1 MFIYLLYNQE
11 ELNMKKIYYFTTI
24 AVMLMT
30 GCISSAQ
37 EKDNEVDTYK
47 LYTEYLKPL
56 DNASLDKTLK
66 VYFIKEIID
75 FKTTEH
81 YINKHNAFYNNPT
94 EKQDRALYYAIVM
107 GDNIVLSAKS
117 MLETYDKYNE
127 QLFDFKSTVRYY
139 KDGGRVPADF
149 CDKLIKEVDA
159 MIAMNALN
167 RAYCANY
174 DI

>member
-1 MFIYLLYNQE
+1 
-11 ELNMKKIYYFTTI
+11 MKKIYCFATI

-37 EKDNEVDTYK
+37 EKDDEVDTYK

-56 DNASLDKTLK
+56 DNASLDKSLK
-66 VYFIKEIID
+66 ICFIKEIID

-81 YINKHNAFYNNPT
+81 YINKHNAFYKNPT
-94 EKQDRALYYAIVM
+94 EKQNRLLYNVVVLGDDIALSTKS
-107 GDNIVLSAKS
+107 VLES
-117 MLETYDKYNE
+117 YDKYNE
-127 QLFDFKSTVRYY
+127 ELFDFKSTVRYY
-139 KDGGRVPADF
+139 KDKGEVPASF
-149 CDKLIKEVDA
+149 CDKLIKEIDA
-159 MIAMNALN
+159 AIAMNALN